1 MWDEIKEQGKP
12 VIPKKK
18 KKCEYLLSQLR
29 ECIILKKKVDIV
41 QARIGLF
48 LLHYTLGLPGK
59 ILFHVVASI

>member
-1 MWDEIKEQGKP
+1 MRLRSKGNQLFQ
-12 VIPKKK
+12 KKK

-48 LLHYTLGLPGK
+48 HLHYTLGLPGK